1 MKLYLTSDEAA
12 SQLGVST
19 ATLYAYVSRGLI
31 RSIKTGGT
39 QRRARAYMAE
49 DVYRLLSSREVRQSA
64 GKAGEQRAGALESR
78 IALIENGHLYY
89 RGLDAVELARTH
101 SLEQVAAILWEGGE
115 VDFGEVDTES
125 FSAARQQCTQIA
137 GDLPPMNRALIG
149 LGLAANGHGQFWMRD
164 GASTIKAGSLALE
177 VMVSC
182 VTGHAPSADPIH
194 LRLAR
199 AWGVSAKGASEILRM
214 ALVLCAD
221 HELNPST
228 YSVRCIASTGT
239 NLLLA
244 LAGGIAAML
253 GPRHGGATATARALI
268 RECKR
273 EARSQDYLLARLQ
286 GGEQFPSFGHR
297 LYPDGDPRAA
307 LLLQELQGLRQSQ
320 ASMDVVLDIAATVHR
335 ATTARPNLDFA
346 LAAVE
351 EVLKLPSG
359 SALSLFAIGRCVGWV
374 AHAREQAMIDSAPIR
389 PRAIYIGPRPDVPG
403 PEKEPDEA
411 VDSE

>member
-12 SQLGVST
+12 TQLGVST

-31 RSIKTGGT
+31 RSIKTGGN
-39 QRRARAYMAE
+39 QHRSRAYLAE
-49 DVYRLLSSREVRQSA
+49 DVYRLLSNREVRQSA

-78 IALIENGHLYY
+78 IALIENGRLYY
-89 RGLDAVELARTH
+89 RGLDAVHLARTH
-101 SLEQVAAILWEGGE
+101 SLEQVAAILWETE
-115 VDFGEVDTES
+115 EPDFGETDLES
-125 FSAARQQCTQIA
+125 STAAWQLCA
-137 GDLPPMNRALIG
+137 ELGNDLPPMNRALIG
-149 LGLAANGHGQFWMRD
+149 LGFAANQHGQFWMRD
-164 GASTIKAGSLALE
+164 GASTIKAGRLALE

-182 VTGHAPSADPIH
+182 VTGQPPSSDPIH
-194 LRLAR
+194 VRLAR
-199 AWGVSAKGASEILRM
+199 AWGISGKGASEILRM

-273 EARSQDYLLARLQ
+273 ESRAQDYLLARLQ
-286 GGEQFPSFGHR
+286 SGEQFPSFGHK

-307 LLLQELQGLRQSQ
+307 LLLEELQAQRQSH
-320 ASMDVVLDIAATVHR
+320 ASMAVILEIASIVLR

-351 EVLKLPSG
+351 DALKLPSG
-359 SALSLFAIGRCVGWV
+359 SALSLFAIGRCVGWI

-403 PEKEPDEA
+403 SEKQSEA
-411 VDSE
+411 MVDSQ